1 MGVKEIVLLVV
12 LALMVGFV
20 IWRNYETGKGDAEVK
35 EFLNSIADK
44 IEGIILDNLDDID
57 FGDFSNISEIEQR
70 ILNNII
76 DQVFTIVKDSLVKEV
91 SDKFVRTLLEKYL
104 TREIIEQFVQQ
115 IFMSA
120 SVQTVYTQK
129 YNRALVSSS
138 MAVKYVDPDLLE
150 DETVAEN
157 LKLASEKIDPKT
169 VPVDWASV
177 IEAEE
182 LKDVQL
188 NPATE
193 DGSGV
198 VSDLDEVEN
207 EDQ

>member
-12 LALMVGFV
+12 LALIVGFV

-76 DQVFTIVKDSLVKEV
+76 DQVFIITKDSLVKEV
-91 SDKFVRTLLEKYL
+91 SDKFVRTLIEKYL
-104 TREIIEQFVQQ
+104 TREIIEQFTQQ

-129 YNRALVSSS
+129 YNRALVSSAA
-138 MAVKYVDPDLLE
+138 AVKFVDPDLLE

-157 LKLASEKIDPKT
+157 LKLANEKIDPKT

-198 VSDLDEVEN
+198 VSDLDEVES
-207 EDQ
+207 EDE